1 MVRPASWALACLL
14 LPACAA
20 TGSGEEGGFAFTDDE
35 LDTVD
40 RIDAYREDQGL
51 SALETDPL
59 LGELARAHSE
69 AMLAGDVPFSHDGFD
84 TRAGEMQD
92 AGYVS
97 ASENVAVNAG
107 FDDPVGTA
115 VQGWLESEGHHD
127 NIIGDWTHTG
137 VGIATDGEQFYF
149 TQLFGSLPE

>member
-20 TGSGEEGGFAFTDDE
+20 SSGEEESGFVFTDDE

-40 RIDAYREDQGL
+40 RIDAYRDDQGL

-69 AMLAGDVPFSHDGFD
+69 DMLGGDVPFSHDGFD

-107 FDDPVGTA
+107 FDDPVGIA

-127 NIIGDWTHTG
+127 NIVGDWSHTG